1 MLGTIVNAFA
11 IIIGSMVGLVFRGGI
26 PEKYNKTV
34 LQSLS
39 LAIILIGIMNAL
51 KTQDMLLLIF
61 SLVIGSILGEL
72 LKIEDRL
79 ETLGKSIEHKVEKIE
94 SFSKTKLKFLEKSF
108 GRLFSNTGDSI
119 SKGFVNASLIY
130 CVGSMAIIGS
140 LESGLTNNHQT
151 LFAKSILDGIS
162 AIAFTSSLGIGV
174 LFSSIPVFLYQ
185 GFITITAS
193 FMKPFLIDSVIMEMS
208 AVGGLL
214 IFALGLNILGI
225 IKIKVGNMLPA
236 IFIPLLF
243 YMLKS
248 IYLSF

>member
-11 IIIGSMVGLVFRGGI
+11 IVIGSTIGLIFRGGI

-34 LQSLS
+34 LQSIS
-39 LAIILIGIMNAL
+39 LAVILIGIINAL

-72 LKIEDRL
+72 LRIEDRL
-79 ETLGKSIEHKVEKIE
+79 EKLGKSIEHKIEKLE
-94 SFSKTKLKFLEKSF
+94 GFAKTKLKFLEKWF
-108 GRLFSNTGDSI
+108 GRLFSNTCDSI

-130 CVGSMAIIGS
+130 CIGSMAIIGA

-162 AIAFTSSLGIGV
+162 SIAFTSSLGIGV
-174 LFSSIPVFLYQ
+174 LFSAIPVFLYQ

-193 FMKPFLIDSVIMEMS
+193 FMKPFLVDSVITEMS

-214 IFALGLNILGI
+214 IFALGLTMLE
-225 IKIKVGNMLPA
+225 IKKIRVGNMLPA
-236 IFIPLLF
+236 IFIPVLF
-243 YMLKS
+243 YIMKS
-248 IYLSF
+248 IFLSF